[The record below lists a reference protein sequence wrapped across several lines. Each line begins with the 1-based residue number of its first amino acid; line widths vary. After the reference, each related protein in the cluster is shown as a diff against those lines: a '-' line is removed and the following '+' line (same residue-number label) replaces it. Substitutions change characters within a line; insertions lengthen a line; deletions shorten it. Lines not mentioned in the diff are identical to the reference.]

1 MDASVVA
8 VLALAVV
15 VSACAGADQTS
26 PAETTGPTG
35 STDTTISIGLDG
47 AWSVVA
53 KPADRL
59 VRDAQGA
66 YFCVLRRPDD
76 LADLRA
82 QFNPRSGG

>member
-15 VSACAGADQTS
+15 VSACAGIEQGS
-26 PAETTGPTG
+26 PVETNGSTG
-35 STDTTISIGLDG
+35 SPDTTISIGLDG